1 MTGYDSI
8 MRGKTDFPRIKYVW
22 HDLRKGGVFLNK
34 NWKRLFSLL
43 LAAVLLVSA
52 SAAVWADGDSR
63 VVLGADLTDEQ
74 IATVYR
80 LFGIERGSVEELTV
94 TNAEER
100 SYLKGFVDD
109 KVIGKYAI
117 SCVYVELLEEG
128 KGLSV
133 ETYNVT
139 WCTSEM
145 YKNALVTAGVKDAKI
160 IVAAP
165 FEVSG
170 TAALTGIYKAY
181 EHITGDTLDETAK
194 AVGTQELTITGELA
208 EEIGNLDATEI
219 VNGLKEV
226 LGETVKLSDEEIRQE
241 IVRIAGEYNVTLS
254 DRQIQQL
261 IDLCR
266 SLEGL
271 DAESLRERVV
281 EAQETIKKIGEAKD
295 KAVGFYEKLSQ
306 FFSSASDFFSQVKA
320 LFGK

>member
-1 MTGYDSI
+1 MIFTFTPEG
-8 MRGKTDFPRIKYVW
+8 RRTALNRI
-22 HDLRKGGVFLNK
+22 R
-34 NWKRLFSLL
+34 KRLLSLL
-43 LAAVLLVSA
+43 LAAVMLLSV
-52 SAAVWADGDSR
+52 SAAVFAEGDSR
-63 VVLGADLTDEQ
+63 VVIGADLTDEQ

-80 LFGIERGSVEELTV
+80 LFGVERGSVEELTV

-100 SYLKGFVDD
+100 SYLKGYVDD

-133 ETYNVT
+133 DTYNIT
-139 WCTSEM
+139 WCTAEM

-181 EHITGDTLDETAK
+181 EHITGGTLDETAK

-219 VNGLKEV
+219 VTGLKEI
-226 LGETVKLSDEEIRQE
+226 LGETVKMSDEEIRRE
-241 IVRIAGEYNVTLS
+241 IINIAGEYNVTLS

-271 DAESLRERVV
+271 DADALKDRVV
-281 EAQETIKKIGEAKD
+281 EAQQTIKKIGEAKD
-295 KAVGFYEKLSQ
+295 KAVGFYEKLSR
-306 FFSSASDFFSQVKA
+306 FASSVSDFFSQVKA

>member
-1 MTGYDSI
+1 MTEYGNI
-8 MRGKTDFPRIKYVW
+8 MRGKSDFSHIKNVL
-22 HDLRKGGVFLNK
+22 HDLRKGGIFLNRH
-34 NWKRLFSLL
+34 WKRLFSLL
-43 LAAVLLVSA
+43 LAAVLLVSV

-63 VVLGADLTDEQ
+63 VVLGADLTEEQ

-80 LFGIERGSVEELTV
+80 LFGIERGSVDELTV

-145 YKNALVTAGVKDAKI
+145 YKNALATAGVRDAKI

-219 VNGLKEV
+219 VTGLKEV
-226 LGETVKLSDEEIRQE
+226 LGETVKMSDEEIRRE

>member
-1 MTGYDSI
+1 MI
-8 MRGKTDFPRIKYVW
+8 
-22 HDLRKGGVFLNK
+22 RKG
-34 NWKRLFSLL
+34 KRFFSLL

-63 VVLGADLTDEQ
+63 VVLGADLTEEQ

-80 LFGIERGSVEELTV
+80 LFGVERGSVEELTV

-145 YKNALVTAGVKDAKI
+145 YKNALATAGVRDAKI

-219 VNGLKEV
+219 VTGLKEV
-226 LGETVKLSDEEIRQE
+226 LGETVKMSDEEIRRE

-271 DAESLRERVV
+271 DADSLKERVV

-295 KAVGFYEKLSQ
+295 KAVDFYEKLSQ

>member
-1 MTGYDSI
+1 
-8 MRGKTDFPRIKYVW
+8 MREKSDFPRMKFVLFI
-22 HDLRKGGVFLNK
+22 LRKGGVIMNRK
-34 NWKRLFSLL
+34 GKRLFSLL
-43 LAAVLLVSA
+43 IAVVLLVSA

-63 VVLGADLTDEQ
+63 VVLGADLTEEQ

-219 VNGLKEV
+219 VTGLKEV
-226 LGETVKLSDEEIRQE
+226 LGETVKMSDEEIRQE

>member
-1 MTGYDSI
+1 MI
-8 MRGKTDFPRIKYVW
+8 
-22 HDLRKGGVFLNK
+22 RKG
-34 NWKRLFSLL
+34 KRFFSLL

-52 SAAVWADGDSR
+52 SSAVWADGDSR
-63 VVLGADLTDEQ
+63 VVLGADLTEEQ

-80 LFGIERGSVEELTV
+80 LFGVERGSVEELTV

-145 YKNALVTAGVKDAKI
+145 YKNALATAGVKDAKI

-219 VNGLKEV
+219 VTGLKEV
-226 LGETVKLSDEEIRQE
+226 LGETVKMSDEEIRRE

>member
-1 MTGYDSI
+1 MS
-8 MRGKTDFPRIKYVW
+8 
-22 HDLRKGGVFLNK
+22 RKG
-34 NWKRLFSLL
+34 KRLFSLL
-43 LAAVLLVSA
+43 IAVVLLVSA

-63 VVLGADLTDEQ
+63 VVLGADLTEEQ

-219 VNGLKEV
+219 VTGLKEV
-226 LGETVKLSDEEIRQE
+226 LGETVKMSDEEIRQE

>member
-1 MTGYDSI
+1 MI
-8 MRGKTDFPRIKYVW
+8 
-22 HDLRKGGVFLNK
+22 RKG
-34 NWKRLFSLL
+34 KRFFSLL

-52 SAAVWADGDSR
+52 SSAVWADGDSR
-63 VVLGADLTDEQ
+63 VVLGADLTEEQ

-80 LFGIERGSVEELTV
+80 LFGVERGSVEELTV

-145 YKNALVTAGVKDAKI
+145 YKNALATAGVRDAKI

-219 VNGLKEV
+219 VTGLKEV
-226 LGETVKLSDEEIRQE
+226 LGETVKMSDEEIRRE

-271 DAESLRERVV
+271 DADSLKERVV

>member
-1 MTGYDSI
+1 MI
-8 MRGKTDFPRIKYVW
+8 
-22 HDLRKGGVFLNK
+22 RKG
-34 NWKRLFSLL
+34 KRFFSLL

-63 VVLGADLTDEQ
+63 VVLGADLTEEQ

-80 LFGIERGSVEELTV
+80 LFGVERGSVEELTV

-145 YKNALVTAGVKDAKI
+145 YKNALATAGVRDAKI

-219 VNGLKEV
+219 VTGLKEV
-226 LGETVKLSDEEIRQE
+226 LGETVKMSDEEIRRE

>member
-1 MTGYDSI
+1 MIFTFTPEG
-8 MRGKTDFPRIKYVW
+8 RRTALNRI
-22 HDLRKGGVFLNK
+22 R
-34 NWKRLFSLL
+34 KRLLSLL
-43 LAAVLLVSA
+43 LAAVMLLSV
-52 SAAVWADGDSR
+52 SAAVFAEGDSR
-63 VVLGADLTDEQ
+63 VVIGADLTDEQ

-80 LFGIERGSVEELTV
+80 LFGVERGSVEELTV

-100 SYLKGFVDD
+100 SYLKGYVDD

-133 ETYNVT
+133 DTYNIT
-139 WCTSEM
+139 WCTAEM

-181 EHITGDTLDETAK
+181 EHITGGTLDETAK

-208 EEIGNLDATEI
+208 EEIGNIDATEI
-219 VNGLKEV
+219 VTGLKEI
-226 LGETVKLSDEEIRQE
+226 LGETVKMSDEEIRRE
-241 IVRIAGEYNVTLS
+241 IINIAGEYNVTLS

-271 DAESLRERVV
+271 DADALKDRVV
-281 EAQETIKKIGEAKD
+281 EAQQTIKKIGEAKD
-295 KAVGFYEKLSQ
+295 KAVGFYEKLSR

>member
-1 MTGYDSI
+1 MN
-8 MRGKTDFPRIKYVW
+8 
-22 HDLRKGGVFLNK
+22 RKG
-34 NWKRLFSLL
+34 KRLFSLL
-43 LAAVLLVSA
+43 IAVVLLVSV

-63 VVLGADLTDEQ
+63 VVLGADLTEEQ

-219 VNGLKEV
+219 VTGLKEV
-226 LGETVKLSDEEIRQE
+226 LGETVKMSDEEIRQE

>member
-1 MTGYDSI
+1 MN
-8 MRGKTDFPRIKYVW
+8 
-22 HDLRKGGVFLNK
+22 RKG
-34 NWKRLFSLL
+34 KRLFSLL
-43 LAAVLLVSA
+43 IAVVLLVSV

-63 VVLGADLTDEQ
+63 VVLGADLTEEQ

-219 VNGLKEV
+219 VTGLKEV
-226 LGETVKLSDEEIRQE
+226 LGETVKMSDEEIRQE

-295 KAVGFYEKLSQ
+295 KAVGFYEKLSGLV
-306 FFSSASDFFSQVKA
+306 SSVSDFLGKLKG
-320 LFGK
+320 LFG

>member
-1 MTGYDSI
+1 MN
-8 MRGKTDFPRIKYVW
+8 
-22 HDLRKGGVFLNK
+22 RKG
-34 NWKRLFSLL
+34 KRLFSLL
-43 LAAVLLVSA
+43 IAVVLLVSA

-63 VVLGADLTDEQ
+63 VVLGADLTEEQ

-145 YKNALVTAGVKDAKI
+145 YKNALATAGVKDAKI

-181 EHITGDTLDETAK
+181 EHITGDTRDETAK

-219 VNGLKEV
+219 VTGLKEV
-226 LGETVKLSDEEIRQE
+226 LGETVKMSDEEIRRE

-271 DAESLRERVV
+271 DADSLKERVV

>member
-1 MTGYDSI
+1 MN
-8 MRGKTDFPRIKYVW
+8 
-22 HDLRKGGVFLNK
+22 RKG
-34 NWKRLFSLL
+34 KRLFSLL
-43 LAAVLLVSA
+43 IAVVLLVSA

-63 VVLGADLTDEQ
+63 VVLGADLTEEQ

-219 VNGLKEV
+219 VTGLKEV
-226 LGETVKLSDEEIRQE
+226 LGETVKMSDEEIRQE

-271 DAESLRERVV
+271 DADSLKERVV

>member
-1 MTGYDSI
+1 MI
-8 MRGKTDFPRIKYVW
+8 
-22 HDLRKGGVFLNK
+22 RKG
-34 NWKRLFSLL
+34 KRFFSLL

-63 VVLGADLTDEQ
+63 VVLGADLTEEQ

-145 YKNALVTAGVKDAKI
+145 YKNALATAGVRDAKI

-219 VNGLKEV
+219 VTGLKEV
-226 LGETVKLSDEEIRQE
+226 LGETVKMSDEEIRRE

-271 DAESLRERVV
+271 DADSLKERVV

>member
-1 MTGYDSI
+1 MN
-8 MRGKTDFPRIKYVW
+8 
-22 HDLRKGGVFLNK
+22 RKG
-34 NWKRLFSLL
+34 KRLFSLL
-43 LAAVLLVSA
+43 IAVVLLVSA

-63 VVLGADLTDEQ
+63 VVLGADLTEEQ

-219 VNGLKEV
+219 VTGLKEV
-226 LGETVKLSDEEIRQE
+226 LGETVKMSDEEIRQE

-295 KAVGFYEKLSQ
+295 KAVGFYEKLSGLV
-306 FFSSASDFFSQVKA
+306 SSVSDFLGKLKG
-320 LFGK
+320 LFG

>member
-1 MTGYDSI
+1 MS
-8 MRGKTDFPRIKYVW
+8 RN
-22 HDLRKGGVFLNK
+22 RK
-34 NWKRLFSLL
+34 WKRLFSLL
-43 LAAVLLVSA
+43 VAAVLLVSA

-139 WCTSEM
+139 WCTAEM
-145 YKNALVTAGVKDAKI
+145 YKNALATAGVRDAKI

-181 EHITGDTLDETAK
+181 EHITGNALDETAK

-219 VNGLKEV
+219 VTGLKEV
-226 LGETVKLSDEEIRQE
+226 LGETVKVSDEEIRQE

-254 DRQIQQL
+254 DRQIRQL

-266 SLEGL
+266 SMEGL
-271 DAESLRERVV
+271 DADSLRERVV

-306 FFSSASDFFSQVKA
+306 FFSSASDFF
-320 LFGK
+320 FFF

>member
-1 MTGYDSI
+1 MI
-8 MRGKTDFPRIKYVW
+8 KKGKRF
-22 HDLRKGGVFLNK
+22 
-34 NWKRLFSLL
+34 FSLL

-63 VVLGADLTDEQ
+63 VVLGADLTEEQ

-145 YKNALVTAGVKDAKI
+145 YKNALATAGVKDAKI

-219 VNGLKEV
+219 VTGLKEV
-226 LGETVKLSDEEIRQE
+226 LGETVKMSDEEIRRE

-271 DAESLRERVV
+271 DADSLKERVV

>member
-1 MTGYDSI
+1 MN
-8 MRGKTDFPRIKYVW
+8 
-22 HDLRKGGVFLNK
+22 RKG
-34 NWKRLFSLL
+34 KRLFSLL
-43 LAAVLLVSA
+43 IAVVLLASA

-63 VVLGADLTDEQ
+63 VVLGADLTEEQ

-219 VNGLKEV
+219 VTGLKEV
-226 LGETVKLSDEEIRQE
+226 LGETVKMSDEEIRQE

-271 DAESLRERVV
+271 DADSLRERVV

>member
-1 MTGYDSI
+1 MI
-8 MRGKTDFPRIKYVW
+8 
-22 HDLRKGGVFLNK
+22 RKG
-34 NWKRLFSLL
+34 KRFFSLL

-63 VVLGADLTDEQ
+63 VVLGADLTEEQ

-80 LFGIERGSVEELTV
+80 LFGVERGSVEELTV

-145 YKNALVTAGVKDAKI
+145 YKNALATAGVRDAKI

-219 VNGLKEV
+219 VTGLKEV
-226 LGETVKLSDEEIRQE
+226 LGETVKMSDEEIRRE

-271 DAESLRERVV
+271 DADSLKERVV

>member
-1 MTGYDSI
+1 MN
-8 MRGKTDFPRIKYVW
+8 
-22 HDLRKGGVFLNK
+22 RKG
-34 NWKRLFSLL
+34 KRLFSLL
-43 LAAVLLVSA
+43 IAVVLLASA

-63 VVLGADLTDEQ
+63 VVLGADLTEEQ

-219 VNGLKEV
+219 VTGLKEV
-226 LGETVKLSDEEIRQE
+226 LGETVKMSDEEIRQE

>member
-1 MTGYDSI
+1 MI
-8 MRGKTDFPRIKYVW
+8 
-22 HDLRKGGVFLNK
+22 RKG
-34 NWKRLFSLL
+34 KRFFSLL

-63 VVLGADLTDEQ
+63 VVLGADLTEEQ

-80 LFGIERGSVEELTV
+80 LFGVERGSVEELTV

-145 YKNALVTAGVKDAKI
+145 YKNALATAGVKDAKI

-219 VNGLKEV
+219 VTGLKEV
-226 LGETVKLSDEEIRQE
+226 LGETVKMSDEEIRRE

-271 DAESLRERVV
+271 DADSLKERVV

>member
-1 MTGYDSI
+1 MI
-8 MRGKTDFPRIKYVW
+8 KKGKRF
-22 HDLRKGGVFLNK
+22 
-34 NWKRLFSLL
+34 FSLL

-63 VVLGADLTDEQ
+63 VVLGADLTEEQ

-80 LFGIERGSVEELTV
+80 LFGVERGSVEELTV

-145 YKNALVTAGVKDAKI
+145 YKNALATAGVRDAKI

-219 VNGLKEV
+219 VTGLKEV
-226 LGETVKLSDEEIRQE
+226 LGETVKMSDEEIRRE

-271 DAESLRERVV
+271 DADSLKERVV